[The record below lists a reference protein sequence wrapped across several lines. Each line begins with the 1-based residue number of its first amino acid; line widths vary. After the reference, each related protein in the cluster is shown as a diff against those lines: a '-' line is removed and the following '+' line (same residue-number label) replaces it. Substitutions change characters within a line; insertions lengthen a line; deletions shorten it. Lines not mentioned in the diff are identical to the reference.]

1 MAWIRS
7 RYAFE
12 HEASPGKAPRG
23 HLGSSQRDL
32 LIVAQYESAGL
43 EVERQ
48 LRPGGTIETF
58 SFLSY
63 TGLHERKA
71 TIRPVILSFGLKGR
85 AICYLLFAI
94 GLKGRMI

>member
-12 HEASPGKAPRG
+12 HEASPGKALRG
-23 HLGSSQRDL
+23 RLGSSQRDL

-48 LRPGGTIETF
+48 LRPGEVETF

>member
-23 HLGSSQRDL
+23 ARIVPEGPFDSSP
-32 LIVAQYESAGL
+32 VGSAGL

-58 SFLSY
+58 GFLSY

-71 TIRPVILSFGLKGR
+71 TIRTVILSFGLKGR